1 MKVLFFLR
9 ISSTMLATKAA
20 ILRRSEE
27 GFSKK
32 RQKIQGETFV
42 AESLLSKY
50 AEYIAPKQCH
60 LKRLRHR

>member
-9 ISSTMLATKAA
+9 ISSTMLETKAA

-32 RQKIQGETFV
+32 RQKI
-42 AESLLSKY
+42 
-50 AEYIAPKQCH
+50 
-60 LKRLRHR
+60 